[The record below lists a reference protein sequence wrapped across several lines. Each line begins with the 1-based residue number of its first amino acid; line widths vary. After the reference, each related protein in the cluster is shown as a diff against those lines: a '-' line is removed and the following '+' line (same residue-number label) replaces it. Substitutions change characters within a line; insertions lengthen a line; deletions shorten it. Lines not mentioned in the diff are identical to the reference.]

1 MKSRFK
7 IGTLLTIGITL
18 LLGLALAA
26 PASADRVT
34 PPTDSSQSIKAPAA
48 SDNSQA
54 NSSCSAGTADSSS
67 TSNDTKTSKAS
78 QSSASRTNTSQ
89 DAASTNSTTAAASDS
104 ASATNSTAASDN
116 KQATAT
122 VAVSVVDNSQQPVD
136 QAATSQTSD
145 VSKAKSV
152 KKVTLTT
159 PNTAKQINHQ
169 SLDQKIAL
177 IPQVSKKALIITGG
191 IALLVWVP
199 TIVVIFNTFI

>member
-54 NSSCSAGTADSSS
+54 NSSCSASTADSSS

-89 DAASTNSTTAAASDS
+89 DAASTTAAASDS

>member
-18 LLGLALAA
+18 LLGLVLTA

-54 NSSCSAGTADSSS
+54 NSSCSASTADSSS

-89 DAASTNSTTAAASDS
+89 DAASTTAAASDS

>member
-54 NSSCSAGTADSSS
+54 SSSCSASTADSSS

-89 DAASTNSTTAAASDS
+89 DAASTTAAASDS

>member
-54 NSSCSAGTADSSS
+54 NSSSVSNADSSS
-67 TSNDTKTSKAS
+67 TGNDTKTSKAS
-78 QSSASRTNTSQ
+78 PSSASRTSTDQDTASGNASSTS
-89 DAASTNSTTAAASDS
+89 SIT
-104 ASATNSTAASDN
+104 ASDN

-136 QAATSQTSD
+136 QAATTQTSD

-191 IALLVWVP
+191 IASLVWVP